1 MTDEMRTFK
10 GAAAQ
15 TRAVGGHDE
24 ERTSI
29 MGIFGKKDAAAQA
42 ADETQAMPAVKEGK
56 KGGKKK
62 KGRMSKVLRETVTE
76 SALAEFSKNEAFTV
90 ETPKGRRHAGWLLDT
105 ADIGGLTEKD
115 RKNED
120 KGALIEAINSGRIDV
135 MITPMLLEREMICFI
150 PNEKT
155 VDAMGEFSMLASAP
169 FHPYLVS
176 DTAEDIEGDLDK
188 AITLADAESVI
199 KGERTAAAVLG
210 FEAAPATAE
219 EPAPE
224 APKQAAEPD
233 VAEPAATDIEDD
245 LFGGEVEAPAAEEPA
260 PESAAAEAN
269 DWVDAAV
276 AAIEDDP
283 FAEEETFE
291 ATYDEEEAF
300 EAEEEEDIDFLEEA
314 EASAE
319 AVEAT
324 LSRVFY
330 SGDLDMTV
338 PVEAFDDMFMANNAF
353 VPLVEDRGEGWLAD
367 QLADMARLANSE
379 LKGLH
384 DENLREARAMF
395 LDLMG
400 QQALRIAKAVDPDD
414 PATEFGQRMVAIEDQ
429 TQARE
434 SRRSELVSQTRAER
448 EAEWNKRLEDIA
460 REAADSARASYSRR
474 YGEDHAL
481 EMASAQDE
489 VEAAIREG
497 REDMVRDMNAERRA
511 YAAKLL
517 EHGSMAILR
526 EVAAHYKSLREA
538 EDNLYAQRIAEIRD
552 FAESNR
558 ADEMHR
564 VRILE
569 EEQNQKAEVKRLHAE
584 MDAKLASAAAEAK
597 VREQQLSDELER
609 VRRDAASDAAVR
621 QKVFDD
627 RLADYKARVES
638 AEDSA
643 KRSDERASSIEAAV
657 EARHA
662 QIHNDDQ
669 SMIVRLQKEN
679 DAMAASMRRRTII
692 TTCFVIL
699 ALIAVFCL
707 GLMSGA
713 AGFELMG

>member
-1 MTDEMRTFK
+1 
-10 GAAAQ
+10 
-15 TRAVGGHDE
+15 
-24 ERTSI
+24 
-29 MGIFGKKDAAAQA
+29 
-42 ADETQAMPAVKEGK
+42 
-56 KGGKKK
+56 
-62 KGRMSKVLRETVTE
+62 MSKVLRETVTE

-199 KGERTAAAVLG
+199 KGERTAASVLG

-219 EPAPE
+219 EPAVE

-260 PESAAAEAN
+260 PEPAAAEAN

-283 FAEEETFE
+283 FAEGETFE
-291 ATYDEEEAF
+291 ATYDEEEEAF

-395 LDLMG
+395 L
-400 QQALRIAKAVDPDD
+400 
-414 PATEFGQRMVAIEDQ
+414 
-429 TQARE
+429 ARE
-434 SRRSELVSQTRAER
+434 LA
-448 EAEWNKRLEDIA
+448 
-460 REAADSARASYSRR
+460 
-474 YGEDHAL
+474 
-481 EMASAQDE
+481 
-489 VEAAIREG
+489 
-497 REDMVRDMNAERRA
+497 
-511 YAAKLL
+511 
-517 EHGSMAILR
+517 GSTLPPD
-526 EVAAHYKSLREA
+526 V
-538 EDNLYAQRIAEIRD
+538 
-552 FAESNR
+552 
-558 ADEMHR
+558 
-564 VRILE
+564 
-569 EEQNQKAEVKRLHAE
+569 
-584 MDAKLASAAAEAK
+584 
-597 VREQQLSDELER
+597 
-609 VRRDAASDAAVR
+609 
-621 QKVFDD
+621 
-627 RLADYKARVES
+627 
-638 AEDSA
+638 
-643 KRSDERASSIEAAV
+643 
-657 EARHA
+657 
-662 QIHNDDQ
+662 
-669 SMIVRLQKEN
+669 
-679 DAMAASMRRRTII
+679 
-692 TTCFVIL
+692 
-699 ALIAVFCL
+699 
-707 GLMSGA
+707 
-713 AGFELMG
+713 

>member
-1 MTDEMRTFK
+1 
-10 GAAAQ
+10 
-15 TRAVGGHDE
+15 
-24 ERTSI
+24 
-29 MGIFGKKDAAAQA
+29 
-42 ADETQAMPAVKEGK
+42 
-56 KGGKKK
+56 
-62 KGRMSKVLRETVTE
+62 
-76 SALAEFSKNEAFTV
+76 
-90 ETPKGRRHAGWLLDT
+90 
-105 ADIGGLTEKD
+105 
-115 RKNED
+115 
-120 KGALIEAINSGRIDV
+120 
-135 MITPMLLEREMICFI
+135 
-150 PNEKT
+150 
-155 VDAMGEFSMLASAP
+155 
-169 FHPYLVS
+169 
-176 DTAEDIEGDLDK
+176 
-188 AITLADAESVI
+188 
-199 KGERTAAAVLG
+199 
-210 FEAAPATAE
+210 
-219 EPAPE
+219 
-224 APKQAAEPD
+224 
-233 VAEPAATDIEDD
+233 
-245 LFGGEVEAPAAEEPA
+245 
-260 PESAAAEAN
+260 
-269 DWVDAAV
+269 
-276 AAIEDDP
+276 
-283 FAEEETFE
+283 
-291 ATYDEEEAF
+291 
-300 EAEEEEDIDFLEEA
+300 
-314 EASAE
+314 
-319 AVEAT
+319 
-324 LSRVFY
+324 
-330 SGDLDMTV
+330 
-338 PVEAFDDMFMANNAF
+338 
-353 VPLVEDRGEGWLAD
+353 
-367 QLADMARLANSE
+367 
-379 LKGLH
+379 
-384 DENLREARAMF
+384 
-395 LDLMG
+395 
-400 QQALRIAKAVDPDD
+400 
-414 PATEFGQRMVAIEDQ
+414 MVAIEEQ

-511 YAAKLL
+511 YATKLL

-526 EVAAHYKSLREA
+526 EVAAYYKTLREA

-609 VRRDAASDAAVR
+609 VRRDAASDAATR

-692 TTCFVIL
+692 TTGFVIL